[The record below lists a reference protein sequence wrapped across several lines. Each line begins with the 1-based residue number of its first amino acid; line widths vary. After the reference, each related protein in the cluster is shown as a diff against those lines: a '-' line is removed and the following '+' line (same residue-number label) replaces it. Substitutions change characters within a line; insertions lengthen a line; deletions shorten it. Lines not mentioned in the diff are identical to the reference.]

1 MNPNE
6 QRSNNV
12 IKGGYFNVST
22 KPAEP
27 IVDSISNWG
36 TISTAVIN
44 PGSQR
49 RDHGHENQNS
59 ERQTAHIGQ

>member
-6 QRSNNV
+6 QQSKNV

-36 TISTAVIN
+36 TISTAVTN
-44 PGSQR
+44 
-49 RDHGHENQNS
+49 HGLQWGIFRYLK
-59 ERQTAHIGQ
+59 ERSHKK